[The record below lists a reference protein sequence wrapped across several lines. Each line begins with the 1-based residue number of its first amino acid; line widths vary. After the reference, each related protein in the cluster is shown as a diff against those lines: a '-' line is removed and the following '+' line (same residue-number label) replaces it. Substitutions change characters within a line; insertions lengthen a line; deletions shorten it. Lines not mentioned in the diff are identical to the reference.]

1 MAQAASLPDAAAIA
15 AIVVTYRT
23 GPVLFDCLDALAGD
37 AAITHVVVVDNGNPP
52 DVESALRDRAAA
64 WPKAKLLTGH
74 GNVGFARGCNLG
86 AAAAPGAAHL
96 LFVNPDLVLDV
107 GAAAALAGT
116 AARGPQP
123 CVAGGRLL
131 DDAGREQRGARRDVV
146 TPWSAF
152 VAFSG
157 LTRLERFGPVFRS
170 PYRERDPPP
179 PGPIRVGAVSGALMC
194 LTRAGFEALGGFDE
208 GYFLH
213 LEDMDLCR
221 RAAEAGGAVWFDPR
235 ACGRHRGATSDAPA
249 AVVERHKAAGYA
261 RYFRKF
267 ARGPW
272 DKLQAEAM
280 ALALP
285 WILTAP
291 WSLRRRAA
299 MRRP

>member
-1 MAQAASLPDAAAIA
+1 MALAAPQKEPAAIA

-23 GPVLFDCLDALAGD
+23 GPALVACLDALTSD
-37 AAITHVVVVDNGNPP
+37 AAITHLVVVDNGNPP
-52 DVESALRDRAAA
+52 DVAAALRDRAAA
-64 WPKAKLLTGH
+64 AKVQLLTGH

-86 AAAAPGAAHL
+86 AAAAPDATHL
-96 LFVNPDLVLDV
+96 LFVNPDLILES
-107 GAAAALAGT
+107 GGAAALAET

-152 VAFSG
+152 AAFTG
-157 LTRLERFGPVFRS
+157 LTRLERFGALFRS
-170 PYRERDPPP
+170 PFRERDPLSPA
-179 PGPIRVGAVSGALMC
+179 PIRVGAVSGALMC
-194 LTRAGFEALGGFDE
+194 LTRPGFEALGGFDE

-235 ACGRHRGATSDAPA
+235 AQGVHHGATSDAPA

-267 ARGPW
+267 ARSPW

-285 WILTAP
+285 WILAAP
-291 WSLRRRAA
+291 WSQRRRAA
-299 MRRP
+299 MRHP